1 MTSENTPPLTDMNE
15 YLKNLEKTKE
25 YSFHFYEFM
34 ESHIDKCL
42 STADYDSLFEL
53 LPYFENPK
61 KYPLLTYSADVRRM
75 YHILQI
81 MDWEKRYQKTFYA
94 TSAANFSEL
103 KTQYVN
109 TVFSLRR
116 LEMNLPDALLS
127 EAIHYLL
134 TIPFDIYAA
143 ELFIS
148 GEFFDNYDR
157 IYSKLLS
164 YFAEVWSLQNRITF
178 CYLWEK
184 KSHSDLVYLTLS
196 SLFIEKND
204 LLTAYNVLMNIKN
217 PSTET
222 KMLIHQLKDVL
233 LYEPK

>member
-1 MTSENTPPLTDMNE
+1 MVSESTPHLTDMNE
-15 YLKNLEKTKE
+15 YLSNLEKTKE

-42 STADYDSLFEL
+42 STADYDGLFEL
-53 LPYFENPK
+53 LSYFENPEN
-61 KYPLLTYSADVRRM
+61 YPLLTNSADTRRV
-75 YHILQI
+75 YYILQI
-81 MDWEKRYQKTFYA
+81 LDLEKRYQKTFFV
-94 TSAANFSEL
+94 TSVANFSEL
-103 KTQYVN
+103 KIQYVS

-116 LEMNLPDALLS
+116 LEMNLPDDLLS
-127 EAIHYLL
+127 EAVHYLL

-143 ELFIS
+143 ELFII
-148 GEFFDNYDR
+148 GELFDNYDR

-164 YFAEVWSLQNRITF
+164 YFTEAWSLQDRIAF

-204 LLTAYNVLMNIKN
+204 LHTAYNVLRNIKT
-217 PSTET
+217 PSAETE
-222 KMLIHQLKDVL
+222 MLIHQLKDVL
-233 LYEPK
+233 LYESK